1 MSKKQTQTSE
11 QRELEKRSA
20 AVLGHHVSEEKGSIL
35 LAYTALAGL
44 APAALGFRLWQDI
57 PLVVQTGL
65 AGPGGQDDS
74 LPRWALVFLLP
85 GIFLALNVINHLQL
99 RRFQRMETVP
109 PRHMRLMG
117 RWGFPL
123 VGLALCAWAIP
134 SGAGRAAL
142 TGTLLLLWLAGLAL
156 MYAGGYFLDC
166 PRGARFTLA
175 GLPGTENPA
184 SWRAVHRVAGFSCLT
199 GGTLILFDAALAPA
213 YPVIAAL
220 ILLSAGAPVL
230 YAALR
235 RGRG

>member
-1 MSKKQTQTSE
+1 MSKKQTQTRE
-11 QRELEKRSA
+11 QRELEKASA
-20 AVLGHHVSEEKGSIL
+20 AILGHHVSEEKGSIL
-35 LAYTALAGL
+35 LAYTVLACIV
-44 APAALGFRLWQDI
+44 PMALGLRLWRDI
-57 PLVVQTGL
+57 PLVVETGL

-123 VGLALCAWAIP
+123 VELLLCAWAIP
-134 SGAGRAAL
+134 AGAGQAAL
-142 TGTLLLLWLAGLAL
+142 TGTLLPLWLAGLAL
-156 MYAGGYFLDC
+156 QFAGGCLLDC

-175 GLPGTENPA
+175 GLPGMENPA

-199 GGTLILFDAALAPA
+199 GGALVLFDAALAPA

-220 ILLSAGAPVL
+220 ILLSAGAPIL
-230 YAALR
+230 YAFLR
-235 RGRG
+235 RR